1 MKTFEL
7 SKEIIQEISN
17 LISNKKNKEIK
28 KLVDG
33 IHYADLAEII
43 NELESIERIYL
54 IKIIDSDKTSDV
66 LTEVDEDVREEIL
79 KTLSEKEIA
88 GEIKELDSDDAVDIL
103 SELSDEKQE
112 KVISLIKDESITENI
127 RELLNYDEDSAGGL
141 MAKELISV
149 NENWSVLKCLREI
162 RKQAKDIKRVHS
174 IYVLNKKK
182 ILIGRLSLK
191 DLITSPSKSKIQE
204 IYIPKVDYV
213 HVNDS
218 ADEVAKLMSKYD
230 LEAIP
235 VVGDNNE
242 LLGRITIDDI
252 VDFIKDEAEEDYL
265 LAAGISNDVEAD
277 DSIFELTKARLPWL
291 ILGLFGGLGSVF
303 ILESFE
309 NIMASKELRALF
321 FYTPLIAAM
330 AGNVGVQSSAIVV
343 QGLANDVIKGSL
355 ISRLI
360 KEVSLTILNGLI
372 LSIIII
378 LFGLIINQSLEMSIT
393 ISVSMIF
400 VIIVAALIGTSV
412 PIILDKFGID
422 PAIATGPF
430 ITTGNDVIGILLF
443 FYIAKLILCLLYTS
457 DAADE

>member
-7 SKEIIQEISN
+7 SKEIIQEIGQ
-17 LISNKKNKEIK
+17 LISSKKNKDIK
-28 KLVDG
+28 KIVDE

-43 NELESIERIYL
+43 NELEFEQRIYL
-54 IKIIDSDKTSDV
+54 IKLIDSDKTSDV
-66 LTEVDEDVREEIL
+66 LTEVDEDVRDKIL
-79 KTLSEKEIA
+79 ETLSVKEIA

-103 SELSDEKQE
+103 SDLPDEKQE
-112 KVISLIKDESITENI
+112 KVISFIKDESKTENI
-127 RELLNYDEDSAGGL
+127 RELLNYEEDTAGGL

-149 NENWSVLKCLREI
+149 SENWSVLKCLREI
-162 RKQAKDIKRVHS
+162 RKQAKDITRVHS
-174 IYVLNKKK
+174 IYVLNRKKV
-182 ILIGRLSLK
+182 LIGRLSLK

-213 HVNDS
+213 YVNDS

-235 VVGDNNE
+235 VVNNKIE

-252 VDFIKDEAEEDYL
+252 VDFIKDEAEEDYR
-265 LAAGISNDVEAD
+265 LAAGIYNDIEAD

-309 NIMASKELRALF
+309 SIMATKELRALF

-355 ISRLI
+355 ISRLL
-360 KEVSLTILNGLI
+360 KEIGLTMINGLI
-372 LSIIII
+372 LSLI
-378 LFGLIINQSLEMSIT
+378 LVVFGLIINQPFDMSIA
-393 ISVSMIF
+393 ISSSMIL

-422 PAIATGPF
+422 PAVATGPF

-443 FYIAKLILCLLYTS
+443 FYIAKIILGF
-457 DAADE
+457 

>member
-43 NELESIERIYL
+43 NELESTQRIYL

-182 ILIGRLSLK
+182 VLIGRLSLK

-443 FYIAKLILCLLYTS
+443 FYIAKLILVF
-457 DAADE
+457 

>member
-182 ILIGRLSLK
+182 VLIGRLSLK

-235 VVGDNNE
+235 VVNDNNE

-443 FYIAKLILCLLYTS
+443 FYIAKLILVF
-457 DAADE
+457 

>member
-7 SKEIIQEISN
+7 SKELIDNISD
-17 LISNKKNKEIK
+17 LILNKNNKEIK
-28 KLVDG
+28 KIVKTL
-33 IHYADLAEII
+33 HYADLAELI
-43 NELESIERIYL
+43 NELKFEESLYL
-54 IKIIDSDKTSDV
+54 LKLIDSDKTSDV
-66 LTEVDEDVREEIL
+66 LTELDEDLRERVL
-79 KTLSEKEIA
+79 KEFSEKEIA

-103 SELSDEKQE
+103 SELSEEKKE
-112 KVISLIKDESITENI
+112 KVISLIKDENITENI
-127 RELLNYDEDSAGGL
+127 RELLSYDEDTAGGL

-162 RKQAKDIKRVHS
+162 RKQAKDITRVHS
-174 IYVLNKKK
+174 IYVLNKKEE
-182 ILIGRLSLK
+182 LIGRLSLK
-191 DLITSPSKSKIQE
+191 DLIMSPSKKKIKQ

-213 HVNDS
+213 NVNDS
-218 ADEVAKLMSKYD
+218 AEDVAKLMRKYD

-235 VVGDNNE
+235 VTNDDRQ

-265 LAAGISNDVEAD
+265 LAAGVSNDVEAD
-277 DSIFELTKARLPWL
+277 DSIFELSKARLPWL
-291 ILGLFGGLGSVF
+291 ILGLLGGLGSVF

-309 NIMASKELRALF
+309 EIMASESLRALF

-343 QGLANDVIKGSL
+343 QGLANDLIKGSVL
-355 ISRLI
+355 KRLV
-360 KEVSLTILNGLI
+360 KEVSLTVLNGII
-372 LSIIII
+372 LS
-378 LFGLIINQSLEMSIT
+378 LLIIGFGQIVNQPIEMSLT

-400 VIIVAALIGTSV
+400 VIIVAALIGTAV
-412 PIILDKFGID
+412 PIILDKLDID

-443 FYIAKLILCLLYTS
+443 FYTAKIILGF
-457 DAADE
+457 

>member
-7 SKEIIQEISN
+7 SKELVDNISD
-17 LISNKKNKEIK
+17 LILNKNNKEIK
-28 KLVDG
+28 KIVKTL
-33 IHYADLAEII
+33 HYADLAELI
-43 NELESIERIYL
+43 NELKFDESLYL
-54 IKIIDSDKTSDV
+54 LKLIDSDKTSDV
-66 LTEVDEDVREEIL
+66 LTELDDDLRERVL
-79 KTLSEKEIA
+79 KEFSEKEIA

-103 SELSDEKQE
+103 SELSEEKKE

-127 RELLNYDEDSAGGL
+127 RELLNYDEDTAGGL

-162 RKQAKDIKRVHS
+162 RKQAKDITRVHS
-174 IYVLNKKK
+174 IYVLNKKEE
-182 ILIGRLSLK
+182 LIGRLSLK
-191 DLITSPSKSKIQE
+191 DLIMSPSKKKIKQ
-204 IYIPKVDYV
+204 IYIPKVDHV
-213 HVNDS
+213 NVNDS
-218 ADEVAKLMSKYD
+218 AEDVAKLMRKYD

-235 VVGDNNE
+235 VINDKRQ

-265 LAAGISNDVEAD
+265 LAAGVSNDVEAD
-277 DSIFELTKARLPWL
+277 DSIFELSKARLPWL

-309 NIMASKELRALF
+309 EIMASESLRALF

-343 QGLANDVIKGSL
+343 QGLANDVIRGSVL
-355 ISRLI
+355 KRLI
-360 KEVSLTILNGLI
+360 KEVSLTVLNGII
-372 LSIIII
+372 LS
-378 LFGLIINQSLEMSIT
+378 LLIIGFGQIVNQPIEMSLT
-393 ISVSMIF
+393 ISLSMIF
-400 VIIVAALIGTSV
+400 VIIVAALIGTAV
-412 PIILDKFGID
+412 PIILDKLDID

-443 FYIAKLILCLLYTS
+443 FYTAKIILVF
-457 DAADE
+457 

>member
-7 SKEIIQEISN
+7 SKEIIQEISQ

-28 KLVDG
+28 KKVKE

-43 NELESIERIYL
+43 NELNFQESIYL
-54 IKIIDSDKTSDV
+54 IKLIDSDKTSDV
-66 LTEVDEDVREEIL
+66 LTELDEDVREKIL
-79 KTLSEKEIA
+79 ERLSEKEIA
-88 GEIKELDSDDAVDIL
+88 GEIKELDSDDAADIL

-112 KVISLIKDESITENI
+112 KVISLIKDENITDNI
-127 RELLNYDEDSAGGL
+127 RELLNYEEDSAGGL

-149 NENWSVLKCLREI
+149 NENWSVLTCLREI
-162 RKQAKDIKRVHS
+162 RKQAKDITRVHS

-182 ILIGRLSLK
+182 VLIGRLSLK
-191 DLITSPSKSKIQE
+191 DLITSPSKSKIKE
-204 IYIPKVDYV
+204 IYIPKVDFV
-213 HVNDS
+213 NVNDS

-235 VVGDNNE
+235 VVNDKTE

-252 VDFIKDEAEEDYL
+252 VDYIKDEAEEDYL

-277 DSIFELTKARLPWL
+277 DSILELTKARLPWL

-303 ILESFE
+303 ILENFE
-309 NIMASKELRALF
+309 GIMATKELRALF

-343 QGLANDVIKGSL
+343 QGLANDQIKGSL

-360 KEVSLTILNGLI
+360 KEISLTLLNGII
-372 LSIIII
+372 LSLIIIV
-378 LFGLIINQSLEMSIT
+378 FGFLINQSLDMSIT
-393 ISVSMIF
+393 ISISMIL
-400 VIIVAALIGTSV
+400 VIIVAALIGTSI
-412 PIILDKFGID
+412 PIILEKFGID

-430 ITTGNDVIGILLF
+430 ITTGNDVVGILLF
-443 FYIAKLILCLLYTS
+443 FFIAKIILGF
-457 DAADE
+457 

>member
-1 MKTFEL
+1 L
-7 SKEIIQEISN
+7 
-17 LISNKKNKEIK
+17 L
-28 KLVDG
+28 KL
-33 IHYADLAEII
+33 
-43 NELESIERIYL
+43 
-54 IKIIDSDKTSDV
+54 IDSDKTSDV
-66 LTEVDEDVREEIL
+66 LTELDDDLRERVL
-79 KTLSEKEIA
+79 KEFSEKEIA

-103 SELSDEKQE
+103 SELSEEKKE

-127 RELLNYDEDSAGGL
+127 RELLNYDEDTAGGL

-162 RKQAKDIKRVHS
+162 RKQAKDITRVHS
-174 IYVLNKKK
+174 IYVLNKKEE
-182 ILIGRLSLK
+182 LIGRLSLK
-191 DLITSPSKSKIQE
+191 DLIMSPSKKKIKQ

-213 HVNDS
+213 NVNDS
-218 ADEVAKLMSKYD
+218 AEDVAKLMRKYD

-235 VVGDNNE
+235 VINDDRQ

-265 LAAGISNDVEAD
+265 LAAGVSNDVEAD
-277 DSIFELTKARLPWL
+277 DSIFELSKARLPWL

-309 NIMASKELRALF
+309 EIMASESLRALF

-343 QGLANDVIKGSL
+343 QGLANDLIKGSVL
-355 ISRLI
+355 KRLV
-360 KEVSLTILNGLI
+360 KEVSLTILNGII
-372 LSIIII
+372 LS
-378 LFGLIINQSLEMSIT
+378 LLIIGFGQIVNQPIEMSLT

-400 VIIVAALIGTSV
+400 VIIVAALIGTAV
-412 PIILDKFGID
+412 PIILDKLDID

-443 FYIAKLILCLLYTS
+443 FYTAKIILVF
-457 DAADE
+457 

>member
-7 SKEIIQEISN
+7 SKEIIQEISD

-343 QGLANDVIKGSL
+343 QGLANDVIKGNL

-443 FYIAKLILCLLYTS
+443 FYIAKLILVF
-457 DAADE
+457 

>member
-7 SKEIIQEISN
+7 SKEIIQEISQ

-28 KLVDG
+28 KKVKE

-43 NELESIERIYL
+43 NELNFQESIYL
-54 IKIIDSDKTSDV
+54 IKLIDSNKTSDV
-66 LTEVDEDVREEIL
+66 LTELDEDVREKIL
-79 KTLSEKEIA
+79 ERLSVKEIA
-88 GEIKELDSDDAVDIL
+88 GEIKELDSDDAADIL

-112 KVISLIKDESITENI
+112 KVISLIKDENITENI
-127 RELLNYDEDSAGGL
+127 RELLNYEEDSAGGL

-149 NENWSVLKCLREI
+149 NENWSVLTCLREI
-162 RKQAKDIKRVHS
+162 RKQAKDITRVHS

-182 ILIGRLSLK
+182 VLIGRLSLK
-191 DLITSPSKSKIQE
+191 DLITSPSKSKIKE
-204 IYIPKVDYV
+204 IYIPKVDFV
-213 HVNDS
+213 NVNDS

-235 VVGDNNE
+235 VVNDKTE
-242 LLGRITIDDI
+242 LLGRITIDDV
-252 VDFIKDEAEEDYL
+252 VDYIKDEAEEDYL

-277 DSIFELTKARLPWL
+277 DSILELTKARLPWL

-309 NIMASKELRALF
+309 NIMATKELRALF

-343 QGLANDVIKGSL
+343 QGLANDQIKGSL
-355 ISRLI
+355 ISRLV
-360 KEVSLTILNGLI
+360 KEISLTLLNGII
-372 LSIIII
+372 LSLIIIV
-378 LFGLIINQSLEMSIT
+378 FGLLINQSIDMSIT
-393 ISVSMIF
+393 ISVSMIL

-412 PIILDKFGID
+412 PIILEKFGID

-443 FYIAKLILCLLYTS
+443 FYIAKIILGF
-457 DAADE
+457 

>member
-7 SKEIIQEISN
+7 SKEIIQEISQ
-17 LISNKKNKEIK
+17 LISSKKNKEIK
-28 KLVDG
+28 KIVDG

-43 NELESIERIYL
+43 NELDFDQRVYL
-54 IKIIDSDKTSDV
+54 IKLIDSDKTSDV
-66 LTEVDEDVREEIL
+66 LTEVDEDVREKIL
-79 KTLSEKEIA
+79 EVLSIKEIA

-103 SELSDEKQE
+103 SDLPNEKQE
-112 KVISLIKDESITENI
+112 KVISFIKDESKTENI
-127 RELLNYDEDSAGGL
+127 RELLNYEEDTAGGL

-162 RKQAKDIKRVHS
+162 RRQAKDITRVHS
-174 IYVLNKKK
+174 IYVLNRKKA
-182 ILIGRLSLK
+182 LIGRLSLK
-191 DLITSPSKSKIQE
+191 DLITSPSTSKIQE

-235 VVGDNNE
+235 VVNNDIE

-252 VDFIKDEAEEDYL
+252 VDYIKDEAEEDYR
-265 LAAGISNDVEAD
+265 LAAGIYDEVEAD
-277 DSIFELTKARLPWL
+277 DSIFDLTKARLPWL

-309 NIMASKELRALF
+309 SIMGSKELRSLF

-343 QGLANDVIKGSL
+343 QGLANDLIKGSL
-355 ISRLI
+355 ISRLV
-360 KEVSLTILNGLI
+360 KEIGLTIINGLI
-372 LSIIII
+372 LSLILI
-378 LFGLIINQSLEMSIT
+378 LFGMIIKQSLEMSIA
-393 ISVSMIF
+393 ISSSMVL

-430 ITTGNDVIGILLF
+430 ITTGNDVVGILLF
-443 FYIAKLILCLLYTS
+443 FYVAKIILGF
-457 DAADE
+457 

>member
-7 SKEIIQEISN
+7 SKELIDNISD
-17 LISNKKNKEIK
+17 LILNKNNKEIK
-28 KLVDG
+28 KIVKTL
-33 IHYADLAEII
+33 HYADLAELI
-43 NELESIERIYL
+43 NELKFDESLYL
-54 IKIIDSDKTSDV
+54 LKLIDSDKTSDV
-66 LTEVDEDVREEIL
+66 LTELDDDLRERVL
-79 KTLSEKEIA
+79 KEFSEKEIA

-103 SELSDEKQE
+103 SELSEEKKE
-112 KVISLIKDESITENI
+112 KVISFIKDENITENI
-127 RELLNYDEDSAGGL
+127 RELLNYDEDTAGGL

-162 RKQAKDIKRVHS
+162 RKQAKDITRVHS
-174 IYVLNKKK
+174 IYVLNKKEE
-182 ILIGRLSLK
+182 LIGRLSLK
-191 DLITSPSKSKIQE
+191 DLIMSPSKKKIKQ

-213 HVNDS
+213 NVNDS
-218 ADEVAKLMSKYD
+218 GEDVAKLMRKYD

-235 VVGDNNE
+235 VINDDRQ

-265 LAAGISNDVEAD
+265 LAAGVSNDVEAD
-277 DSIFELTKARLPWL
+277 DSIFELSKARLPWL
-291 ILGLFGGLGSVF
+291 ILGLLGGLGSVF

-309 NIMASKELRALF
+309 EIMASESLRALF

-343 QGLANDVIKGSL
+343 QGLANDLIIGSVL
-355 ISRLI
+355 KRLV
-360 KEVSLTILNGLI
+360 KEVSLTVLNGII
-372 LSIIII
+372 LS
-378 LFGLIINQSLEMSIT
+378 LLIIGFGQIVNQPIEMSLT

-400 VIIVAALIGTSV
+400 VIIVAALIGTAV
-412 PIILDKFGID
+412 PIILDKLDID

-443 FYIAKLILCLLYTS
+443 FYTAKIILGF
-457 DAADE
+457 

>member
-7 SKEIIQEISN
+7 SKEIIQEISQ
-17 LISNKKNKEIK
+17 LISDKKNKEIK
-28 KLVDG
+28 KKVRE

-43 NELESIERIYL
+43 NELNFQQSIYL
-54 IKIIDSDKTSDV
+54 IKLIDSDKTSDV
-66 LTEVDEDVREEIL
+66 LTELDEDVREKIL
-79 KTLSEKEIA
+79 ETLSEKEIA
-88 GEIKELDSDDAVDIL
+88 GEIKELDSDDAADIL
-103 SELSDEKQE
+103 SELSNEKQE

-127 RELLNYDEDSAGGL
+127 RELLNYEEDSAGGL

-149 NENWSVLKCLREI
+149 SENWSVLTCLREI
-162 RKQAKDIKRVHS
+162 RKQAKDITRVHS
-174 IYVLNKKK
+174 IYVLNKEKV
-182 ILIGRLSLK
+182 LIGRLSLK
-191 DLITSPSKSKIQE
+191 DLITSPSTSKIKE

-213 HVNDS
+213 NVNDS

-235 VVGDNNE
+235 VVNDKIE

-252 VDFIKDEAEEDYL
+252 VDYIKDEAEEDYL

-277 DSIFELTKARLPWL
+277 DSILELTKARLPWL

-303 ILESFE
+303 ILENFE
-309 NIMASKELRALF
+309 SIMATKELRALF

-343 QGLANDVIKGSL
+343 QGLANDQIKGGL
-355 ISRLI
+355 LSRLI
-360 KEVSLTILNGLI
+360 KEISLTLLNGII
-372 LSIIII
+372 LSLIIIV
-378 LFGLIINQSLEMSIT
+378 FGLLINQSIDMSIT
-393 ISVSMIF
+393 ISVSMIL

-412 PIILDKFGID
+412 PIILEKFGID

-443 FYIAKLILCLLYTS
+443 FYTAKIFLGF
-457 DAADE
+457 

>member
-43 NELESIERIYL
+43 NELEPTQRIYL

-443 FYIAKLILCLLYTS
+443 FYIAKLILVF
-457 DAADE
+457 

>member
-1 MKTFEL
+1 
-7 SKEIIQEISN
+7 
-17 LISNKKNKEIK
+17 
-28 KLVDG
+28 
-33 IHYADLAEII
+33 
-43 NELESIERIYL
+43 
-54 IKIIDSDKTSDV
+54 
-66 LTEVDEDVREEIL
+66 
-79 KTLSEKEIA
+79 
-88 GEIKELDSDDAVDIL
+88 
-103 SELSDEKQE
+103 
-112 KVISLIKDESITENI
+112 
-127 RELLNYDEDSAGGL
+127 
-141 MAKELISV
+141 
-149 NENWSVLKCLREI
+149 
-162 RKQAKDIKRVHS
+162 
-174 IYVLNKKK
+174 
-182 ILIGRLSLK
+182 
-191 DLITSPSKSKIQE
+191 
-204 IYIPKVDYV
+204 
-213 HVNDS
+213 
-218 ADEVAKLMSKYD
+218 
-230 LEAIP
+230 
-235 VVGDNNE
+235 
-242 LLGRITIDDI
+242 
-252 VDFIKDEAEEDYL
+252 
-265 LAAGISNDVEAD
+265 
-277 DSIFELTKARLPWL
+277 
-291 ILGLFGGLGSVF
+291 LGSVF

-443 FYIAKLILCLLYTS
+443 FYIAKLILVF
-457 DAADE
+457 

>member
-7 SKEIIQEISN
+7 SKEIIQEISQ

-28 KLVDG
+28 KKVNE

-43 NELESIERIYL
+43 NELNFQESIYL
-54 IKIIDSDKTSDV
+54 IKLIDSDKTSDV
-66 LTEVDEDVREEIL
+66 LTELDEDVREKIL
-79 KTLSEKEIA
+79 ERLSEKEIA
-88 GEIKELDSDDAVDIL
+88 GEIKELDSDDAADIL

-112 KVISLIKDESITENI
+112 KVISLIKDENITDNI
-127 RELLNYDEDSAGGL
+127 RELLNYEEDSAGGL

-149 NENWSVLKCLREI
+149 NENWSVLTCLREI
-162 RKQAKDIKRVHS
+162 RRQAKDITRVHS

-182 ILIGRLSLK
+182 VLIGRLSLK
-191 DLITSPSKSKIQE
+191 DLITSPSKSKIKE
-204 IYIPKVDYV
+204 IYIPKVDFV
-213 HVNDS
+213 NVNDS

-235 VVGDNNE
+235 VVNDKTE

-252 VDFIKDEAEEDYL
+252 VDYIKDEAEEDYL

-277 DSIFELTKARLPWL
+277 DSILELTKARLPWL

-309 NIMASKELRALF
+309 NIMATKELRALF

-343 QGLANDVIKGSL
+343 QGLANDQIKGSL

-360 KEVSLTILNGLI
+360 KEISLTLLNGII
-372 LSIIII
+372 LSLIIIV
-378 LFGLIINQSLEMSIT
+378 FGLLINQSLDMSIT
-393 ISVSMIF
+393 ISVSMIL

-412 PIILDKFGID
+412 PIILEKFGID

-430 ITTGNDVIGILLF
+430 ITTGNDVVGILLF
-443 FYIAKLILCLLYTS
+443 FYIAKIILGF
-457 DAADE
+457 

>member
-7 SKEIIQEISN
+7 SKEIIQEIGQ
-17 LISNKKNKEIK
+17 LISSKKNKEIK
-28 KLVDG
+28 KIVDG

-43 NELESIERIYL
+43 NELDFDQRLYL
-54 IKIIDSDKTSDV
+54 IKLIDSDKTSDV
-66 LTEVDEDVREEIL
+66 LTEVDEDVREKIL
-79 KTLSEKEIA
+79 EALSIKEIA

-103 SELSDEKQE
+103 SDLPDEKQE
-112 KVISLIKDESITENI
+112 RVISFIKDESKTENI
-127 RELLNYDEDSAGGL
+127 RELLNYEDDTAGGL

-162 RKQAKDIKRVHS
+162 RRQAKDITRVHS
-174 IYVLNKKK
+174 IYVLNRKKV
-182 ILIGRLSLK
+182 LIGRLSLK
-191 DLITSPSKSKIQE
+191 DLITSPSKSKIQA

-235 VVGDNNE
+235 VVNDNIE

-252 VDFIKDEAEEDYL
+252 VDYIKDEAEEDYR
-265 LAAGISNDVEAD
+265 LAAGISEDVEAD
-277 DSIFELTKARLPWL
+277 DSIFDLTKARLPWL

-309 NIMASKELRALF
+309 SIMSSKELRALF

-355 ISRLI
+355 ISRLV
-360 KEVSLTILNGLI
+360 KEIGLTIINGLI
-372 LSIIII
+372 LSLILI
-378 LFGLIINQSLEMSIT
+378 LFGMIINQSLEMSIA
-393 ISVSMIF
+393 ISSSMVL

-430 ITTGNDVIGILLF
+430 ITTGNDVVGILLF
-443 FYIAKLILCLLYTS
+443 FYVAKIILGF
-457 DAADE
+457 

>member
-7 SKEIIQEISN
+7 SKEIIQEISQ

-28 KLVDG
+28 KKVNE

-43 NELESIERIYL
+43 NELNFQESIYL
-54 IKIIDSDKTSDV
+54 IKLIDSDKTSDV
-66 LTEVDEDVREEIL
+66 LTELDEDVREKIL
-79 KTLSEKEIA
+79 ERLSEKEIA
-88 GEIKELDSDDAVDIL
+88 GEIKELDSDDAADIL

-112 KVISLIKDESITENI
+112 KVISLIKDENITDNI
-127 RELLNYDEDSAGGL
+127 RELLNYKEDSAGGL

-149 NENWSVLKCLREI
+149 NENWSVLTCLREI
-162 RKQAKDIKRVHS
+162 RKQAKDITRVHS

-182 ILIGRLSLK
+182 VLIGRLSLK
-191 DLITSPSKSKIQE
+191 DLITSPSKSKIKE
-204 IYIPKVDYV
+204 IYIPKVDFV
-213 HVNDS
+213 NVNDS

-235 VVGDNNE
+235 VVNDKTE

-252 VDFIKDEAEEDYL
+252 VDYIKDEAEEDYL

-277 DSIFELTKARLPWL
+277 DSILELTKARLPWL

-303 ILESFE
+303 ILENFE
-309 NIMASKELRALF
+309 GIMATKELRALF

-343 QGLANDVIKGSL
+343 QGLANDQIKGSL

-360 KEVSLTILNGLI
+360 KEISLTLLNGII
-372 LSIIII
+372 LSLIIIV
-378 LFGLIINQSLEMSIT
+378 FGLLINQSLDMSIT
-393 ISVSMIF
+393 ISVSMIL

-412 PIILDKFGID
+412 PIILEKFGID

-430 ITTGNDVIGILLF
+430 ITTGNDVVGILLF
-443 FYIAKLILCLLYTS
+443 FYIAKIILGF
-457 DAADE
+457 

>member
-1 MKTFEL
+1 MLKP
-7 SKEIIQEISN
+7 
-17 LISNKKNKEIK
+17 
-28 KLVDG
+28 
-33 IHYADLAEII
+33 Y
-43 NELESIERIYL
+43 
-54 IKIIDSDKTSDV
+54 V
-66 LTEVDEDVREEIL
+66 LTELDDDLRERVL
-79 KTLSEKEIA
+79 KEFSEKEIA

-103 SELSDEKQE
+103 SELSEEKKE
-112 KVISLIKDESITENI
+112 KVISLIKDENITENI
-127 RELLNYDEDSAGGL
+127 RELLNYDEDTAGGL

-162 RKQAKDIKRVHS
+162 RKQAKDITRVHS
-174 IYVLNKKK
+174 IYVLNKKEE
-182 ILIGRLSLK
+182 LIGRLSLK
-191 DLITSPSKSKIQE
+191 DLIMSPSKKKIKQ

-213 HVNDS
+213 NVNDS
-218 ADEVAKLMSKYD
+218 AEDVAKLMRKYD

-235 VVGDNNE
+235 VINDDRQ

-265 LAAGISNDVEAD
+265 LAAGVSNDVEAD
-277 DSIFELTKARLPWL
+277 DSIFELSKARLPWL

-309 NIMASKELRALF
+309 EIMASESLRALF

-343 QGLANDVIKGSL
+343 QGLANDLIKGSVL
-355 ISRLI
+355 KRLV
-360 KEVSLTILNGLI
+360 KEVSLTVLNGII
-372 LSIIII
+372 LS
-378 LFGLIINQSLEMSIT
+378 LLIIGFGQIVNQPIEMSLT

-400 VIIVAALIGTSV
+400 VIIVAALIGTAV
-412 PIILDKFGID
+412 PIILDKLDID

-443 FYIAKLILCLLYTS
+443 FYTAKIILGF
-457 DAADE
+457 

>member
-7 SKEIIQEISN
+7 SKEIIQDISN

-43 NELESIERIYL
+43 NELESTQRIYL

-182 ILIGRLSLK
+182 VLIGRLSLK
-191 DLITSPSKSKIQE
+191 DLITSPSKSKIQQ

-412 PIILDKFGID
+412 PILLDKFGID

-443 FYIAKLILCLLYTS
+443 FYIAKLILVF
-457 DAADE
+457 

>member
-7 SKEIIQEISN
+7 SKELIDNISD
-17 LISNKKNKEIK
+17 LILNKNNKEIK
-28 KLVDG
+28 KIVKTL
-33 IHYADLAEII
+33 HYADLAELI
-43 NELESIERIYL
+43 NELKFDESLYLLKLIE
-54 IKIIDSDKTSDV
+54 SDKTSDV
-66 LTEVDEDVREEIL
+66 LTELDDDLRERVL
-79 KTLSEKEIA
+79 KEFSEKEIA

-103 SELSDEKQE
+103 SELSEEKKE
-112 KVISLIKDESITENI
+112 KVISFIKDENITENI
-127 RELLNYDEDSAGGL
+127 RELLNYDEDTAGGL

-162 RKQAKDIKRVHS
+162 RKQAKDITRVHS
-174 IYVLNKKK
+174 IYVLNKKEE
-182 ILIGRLSLK
+182 LIGRLSLK
-191 DLITSPSKSKIQE
+191 DLIMSPSKKKIKQ

-213 HVNDS
+213 NVNDS
-218 ADEVAKLMSKYD
+218 AEDVAKLMRKYD

-235 VVGDNNE
+235 VINDDRQ

-265 LAAGISNDVEAD
+265 LAAGVSNDVEAD
-277 DSIFELTKARLPWL
+277 DSIFELSKARLPWL

-309 NIMASKELRALF
+309 EIMASESLRALF

-343 QGLANDVIKGSL
+343 QGLANDLIKGSVL
-355 ISRLI
+355 KRLV
-360 KEVSLTILNGLI
+360 KEVSLTVLNGII
-372 LSIIII
+372 LS
-378 LFGLIINQSLEMSIT
+378 LLIIGFGQIVNQPIEMSLT

-400 VIIVAALIGTSV
+400 VIIVAALIGTAV
-412 PIILDKFGID
+412 PIILDKLDID

-443 FYIAKLILCLLYTS
+443 FYTAKIILGF
-457 DAADE
+457 

>member
-7 SKEIIQEISN
+7 SKELIDNISD
-17 LISNKKNKEIK
+17 LILNKNNKEIK
-28 KLVDG
+28 KIVKTL
-33 IHYADLAEII
+33 HYADLAELI
-43 NELESIERIYL
+43 NELKFDESLYL
-54 IKIIDSDKTSDV
+54 LKLIDSDKTSDV
-66 LTEVDEDVREEIL
+66 LTELDDDLRERVL
-79 KTLSEKEIA
+79 KEFSEKEIA

-103 SELSDEKQE
+103 SELSEEKKE
-112 KVISLIKDESITENI
+112 KVISFIKDENITENI
-127 RELLNYDEDSAGGL
+127 RELLNYDEDTAGGL

-162 RKQAKDIKRVHS
+162 RKQAKDITRVHS
-174 IYVLNKKK
+174 IYVLNKKEE
-182 ILIGRLSLK
+182 LIGRLSLK
-191 DLITSPSKSKIQE
+191 DLIMSPSKKKIKQ

-213 HVNDS
+213 NVNDS
-218 ADEVAKLMSKYD
+218 AEDVAKLMRKYD

-235 VVGDNNE
+235 VINDDRQ

-265 LAAGISNDVEAD
+265 LAAGVSNDVEVD
-277 DSIFELTKARLPWL
+277 DSIFELSKARLPWL

-309 NIMASKELRALF
+309 EIMASESLRALF

-343 QGLANDVIKGSL
+343 QGLANDLIKGSVL
-355 ISRLI
+355 KRLV
-360 KEVSLTILNGLI
+360 KEVSLTVLNGII
-372 LSIIII
+372 LS
-378 LFGLIINQSLEMSIT
+378 LLIIGFGQIVNQPIEMSLT

-400 VIIVAALIGTSV
+400 VIIVAALIGTAV
-412 PIILDKFGID
+412 PIILDKLDID

-443 FYIAKLILCLLYTS
+443 FYTAKIILGF
-457 DAADE
+457 

>member
-7 SKEIIQEISN
+7 SKELVDNISD
-17 LISNKKNKEIK
+17 LILNKNNKEIK
-28 KLVDG
+28 EIVKNL
-33 IHYADLAEII
+33 HYADLAELI
-43 NELESIERIYL
+43 NELKFDESLYL
-54 IKIIDSDKTSDV
+54 LKLIDSDKTSDV
-66 LTEVDEDVREEIL
+66 LTELDDDLRERVL
-79 KTLSEKEIA
+79 KEFSEKEIA

-103 SELSDEKQE
+103 SELSEEKKE
-112 KVISLIKDESITENI
+112 KVISFIKDENITENI
-127 RELLNYDEDSAGGL
+127 RELLNYDEDTAGGL

-162 RKQAKDIKRVHS
+162 RKQAKDITRVHS
-174 IYVLNKKK
+174 IYVLNKKEE
-182 ILIGRLSLK
+182 LIGRLSLK
-191 DLITSPSKSKIQE
+191 DLIMSPSKKKIKQ

-213 HVNDS
+213 NVNDS
-218 ADEVAKLMSKYD
+218 AEDVAKLMRKYD

-235 VVGDNNE
+235 VINDDRQ

-265 LAAGISNDVEAD
+265 LAAGVSNDVEAD
-277 DSIFELTKARLPWL
+277 DSIFELSKARLPWL

-309 NIMASKELRALF
+309 EIMASESLRALF

-343 QGLANDVIKGSL
+343 QGLANDLIKGSVL
-355 ISRLI
+355 KRLV
-360 KEVSLTILNGLI
+360 KEVSLTVLNGII
-372 LSIIII
+372 LS
-378 LFGLIINQSLEMSIT
+378 LLIIGFGQIVNQPIEMSLT

-400 VIIVAALIGTSV
+400 VIIVAALIGTAV
-412 PIILDKFGID
+412 PIILDKLDID

-443 FYIAKLILCLLYTS
+443 FYTAKIILGF
-457 DAADE
+457 

>member
-7 SKEIIQEISN
+7 SKELIDNISD
-17 LISNKKNKEIK
+17 LILNKNNKEIK
-28 KLVDG
+28 KIVKTL
-33 IHYADLAEII
+33 HYADLAELI
-43 NELESIERIYL
+43 NELKFDESLYL
-54 IKIIDSDKTSDV
+54 LKLIDSDKTSDV
-66 LTEVDEDVREEIL
+66 LTELDDDLRERVL
-79 KTLSEKEIA
+79 KEFSEKEIA

-103 SELSDEKQE
+103 SELSEEKKE
-112 KVISLIKDESITENI
+112 KVISFIKDENITENI
-127 RELLNYDEDSAGGL
+127 RELLNYDEDTAGGL

-162 RKQAKDIKRVHS
+162 RKQAKDITRVHS
-174 IYVLNKKK
+174 IYVLNKKDE
-182 ILIGRLSLK
+182 LIGRLSLK
-191 DLITSPSKSKIQE
+191 DLIMSPSKKKIKQ

-213 HVNDS
+213 NVNDS
-218 ADEVAKLMSKYD
+218 AEDVAKLMRKYD

-235 VVGDNNE
+235 VINDDRQ

-265 LAAGISNDVEAD
+265 LAAGVSNDVEAD
-277 DSIFELTKARLPWL
+277 DSIFELSKARLPWL

-309 NIMASKELRALF
+309 EIMASESLRALF

-343 QGLANDVIKGSL
+343 QGLANDVIKGSVL
-355 ISRLI
+355 KRLV
-360 KEVSLTILNGLI
+360 KEVSLTVLNGII
-372 LSIIII
+372 LS
-378 LFGLIINQSLEMSIT
+378 LLIIGFGQIVNQPIEMSLT

-400 VIIVAALIGTSV
+400 VIIVAALIGTAV
-412 PIILDKFGID
+412 PIILDKLDID

-443 FYIAKLILCLLYTS
+443 FYTAKIILGF
-457 DAADE
+457 

>member
-7 SKEIIQEISN
+7 SKELIDNISV
-17 LISNKKNKEIK
+17 LILNKNNKEIK
-28 KLVDG
+28 KIVKNL
-33 IHYADLAEII
+33 HYADLAELV
-43 NELESIERIYL
+43 NELKFDESLYL
-54 IKIIDSDKTSDV
+54 LKLIDSDKTSDV
-66 LTEVDEDVREEIL
+66 LTELDDDLRERVL
-79 KTLSEKEIA
+79 KEFSEKEIA

-103 SELSDEKQE
+103 SELSEEKKE
-112 KVISLIKDESITENI
+112 KVISLIKDENITENI
-127 RELLNYDEDSAGGL
+127 RELLSYDEDTAGGL

-162 RKQAKDIKRVHS
+162 RKQAKDITRVHS
-174 IYVLNKKK
+174 IYVLNKKEE
-182 ILIGRLSLK
+182 LIGRLSLK
-191 DLITSPSKSKIQE
+191 DLIMSPSKKKIKQ

-213 HVNDS
+213 NVNDS
-218 ADEVAKLMSKYD
+218 AEDVAKLMRKYD

-235 VVGDNNE
+235 VTNDDRQ

-265 LAAGISNDVEAD
+265 LAAGVSNDVEAD
-277 DSIFELTKARLPWL
+277 DSIFELSKARLPWL

-309 NIMASKELRALF
+309 EIMASESLRALF

-343 QGLANDVIKGSL
+343 QGLANDLIKGSVL
-355 ISRLI
+355 KRLV
-360 KEVSLTILNGLI
+360 KEVSLTVLNGII
-372 LSIIII
+372 LSLFIIG
-378 LFGLIINQSLEMSIT
+378 FGQIVNQPIEMSLT

-400 VIIVAALIGTSV
+400 VIIVAALIGTAV
-412 PIILDKFGID
+412 PIILDKLDID

-443 FYIAKLILCLLYTS
+443 FYTAKITLGF
-457 DAADE
+457 

>member
-7 SKEIIQEISN
+7 SKELIDNISD
-17 LISNKKNKEIK
+17 LILNKNNKEIK
-28 KLVDG
+28 KIVKTL
-33 IHYADLAEII
+33 HYADLAELI
-43 NELESIERIYL
+43 NELKFDESLYL
-54 IKIIDSDKTSDV
+54 LKLIDSDKTSDV
-66 LTEVDEDVREEIL
+66 LTELDEDLRERVL
-79 KTLSEKEIA
+79 KEFSEKEIA

-103 SELSDEKQE
+103 SELSEEKKE
-112 KVISLIKDESITENI
+112 KVISLIKDENITENI
-127 RELLNYDEDSAGGL
+127 RELLNYDEDTAGGL

-162 RKQAKDIKRVHS
+162 RKQAKDITRVHS
-174 IYVLNKKK
+174 IYVLNKNKE
-182 ILIGRLSLK
+182 LIGRLSLK
-191 DLITSPSKSKIQE
+191 DLIMSPSKKKIKQ

-213 HVNDS
+213 NVNDS
-218 ADEVAKLMSKYD
+218 AEDVAKLMRKYD

-235 VVGDNNE
+235 VINDDRQ

-265 LAAGISNDVEAD
+265 LAAGVSNDVEAD
-277 DSIFELTKARLPWL
+277 DSIFELSKARLPWL

-309 NIMASKELRALF
+309 EIMASESLRALF

-343 QGLANDVIKGSL
+343 QGLANDLIKGSVL
-355 ISRLI
+355 KRLV
-360 KEVSLTILNGLI
+360 KEVSLTVLNGII
-372 LSIIII
+372 LS
-378 LFGLIINQSLEMSIT
+378 LLIIGFGQIVNQPIEMSLT

-400 VIIVAALIGTSV
+400 VIIVAALIGTAV
-412 PIILDKFGID
+412 PIILDKLDID

-443 FYIAKLILCLLYTS
+443 FYTAKIILGF
-457 DAADE
+457 

>member
-7 SKEIIQEISN
+7 SKELIDNISD
-17 LISNKKNKEIK
+17 LILNKNNKEIK
-28 KLVDG
+28 KIVKTL
-33 IHYADLAEII
+33 HYADLAELI
-43 NELESIERIYL
+43 NELKFDESLYL
-54 IKIIDSDKTSDV
+54 LKLIDSDKTSDV
-66 LTEVDEDVREEIL
+66 LTELDDDLRERVL
-79 KTLSEKEIA
+79 KEFSEKEIA

-103 SELSDEKQE
+103 SELSEEKKE
-112 KVISLIKDESITENI
+112 KVISLIKDENITENI
-127 RELLNYDEDSAGGL
+127 RELLNYDEDTAGGL

-162 RKQAKDIKRVHS
+162 RKQAKDITRVHS
-174 IYVLNKKK
+174 IYVLNKKEE
-182 ILIGRLSLK
+182 LIGRLSLK
-191 DLITSPSKSKIQE
+191 DLIMSPSKKKIKQ

-213 HVNDS
+213 NVNDS
-218 ADEVAKLMSKYD
+218 AEDVAKLMRKYD

-235 VVGDNNE
+235 VINDDRQ

-265 LAAGISNDVEAD
+265 LAAGVSNDVEAD
-277 DSIFELTKARLPWL
+277 DSIFELSKARLPWL

-309 NIMASKELRALF
+309 EIMASESLRALF

-343 QGLANDVIKGSL
+343 QGLANDVIKGSVL
-355 ISRLI
+355 KRLI
-360 KEVSLTILNGLI
+360 KEVSLTVLNGII
-372 LSIIII
+372 LS
-378 LFGLIINQSLEMSIT
+378 LLIIGFGQIVNQPIEMSLT

-400 VIIVAALIGTSV
+400 VIIVAALIGTAV
-412 PIILDKFGID
+412 PIILDKLDID

-443 FYIAKLILCLLYTS
+443 FYTAKIILGF
-457 DAADE
+457 

>member
-7 SKEIIQEISN
+7 SKEIIQEISQ

-28 KLVDG
+28 KKVNE

-43 NELESIERIYL
+43 NELNFQESIYL
-54 IKIIDSDKTSDV
+54 IKLIDSDKTSDV
-66 LTEVDEDVREEIL
+66 LTELDEDVREKIL
-79 KTLSEKEIA
+79 ERLSEKEIA
-88 GEIKELDSDDAVDIL
+88 GEIKELDSDDAADIL

-112 KVISLIKDESITENI
+112 KVISLIKDENITDNI
-127 RELLNYDEDSAGGL
+127 RELLNYEEDSAGGL

-149 NENWSVLKCLREI
+149 NENWSVLTCLREI
-162 RKQAKDIKRVHS
+162 RKQAKDITRVHS

-182 ILIGRLSLK
+182 VLIGRLSLK
-191 DLITSPSKSKIQE
+191 DLITSPSKSKIKE
-204 IYIPKVDYV
+204 IYIPKVDFV
-213 HVNDS
+213 NVNDS

-235 VVGDNNE
+235 VVNDKTE

-252 VDFIKDEAEEDYL
+252 VDYIKDEAEEDYL

-277 DSIFELTKARLPWL
+277 DSILELTKARLPWL

-309 NIMASKELRALF
+309 SIMATKELRALF

-343 QGLANDVIKGSL
+343 QGLANDQIKGSL

-360 KEVSLTILNGLI
+360 KEISLTLLNGII
-372 LSIIII
+372 LSLIIIV
-378 LFGLIINQSLEMSIT
+378 FGLLINQSLDMSIT
-393 ISVSMIF
+393 ISVSMIL

-412 PIILDKFGID
+412 PIILEKFGID

-443 FYIAKLILCLLYTS
+443 FYIAKIILGF
-457 DAADE
+457 